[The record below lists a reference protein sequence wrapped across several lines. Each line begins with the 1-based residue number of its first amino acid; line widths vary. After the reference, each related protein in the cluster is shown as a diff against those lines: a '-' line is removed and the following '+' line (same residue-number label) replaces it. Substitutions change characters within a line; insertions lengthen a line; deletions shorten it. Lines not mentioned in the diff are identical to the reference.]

1 MADYEIRQKVVDR
14 KQPVVQEITELLK
27 DASSAVLVSYIGI
40 PVDLDTQLRKELR
53 EANISYKVFKNS
65 MIRIAAEGTPFEKL
79 AGDLK
84 GSTALAVSKEDATAP
99 ARIIDEY
106 SKKAPM
112 LQLKA
117 GVIEGDYYDTEGI
130 LKIAKIPGRNEL
142 LSRLLG
148 SLQSPVANFARV
160 IKQIAEKKRQGR
172 VQLHQ
177 EHRRLPLHL
186 KEDRAGYQ

>member
-14 KQPVVQEITELLK
+14 KQPVVQEISELLK

-53 EANISYKVFKNS
+53 EANISYKVYKNS
-65 MIRIAAEGTPFEKL
+65 MIRLAAEGTPFEKL

-99 ARIIDEY
+99 AHIIDEY

-117 GVIEGDYYDTEGI
+117 GVVEGDYYDTEGI
-130 LKIAKIPGRNEL
+130 IKIAKIPGRNEL

-160 IKQIAEKKRQGR
+160 IKQIAEKDGEA
-172 VQLHQ
+172 VPA
-177 EHRRLPLHL
+177 EAAAAA
-186 KEDRAGYQ
+186 E

>member
-14 KQPVVQEITELLK
+14 KQPVVQEISELLK

-53 EANISYKVFKNS
+53 EANISYKVYKNS
-65 MIRIAAEGTPFEKL
+65 MIRLAAEGTPFEKL

-117 GVIEGDYYDTEGI
+117 GVVEGDYYDTEGI
-130 LKIAKIPGRNEL
+130 IKISKIPGRNEL

-160 IKQIAEKKRQGR
+160 IKQIAEKDGEA
-172 VQLHQ
+172 VPA
-177 EHRRLPLHL
+177 EAAAAA
-186 KEDRAGYQ
+186 E

>member
-14 KQPVVQEITELLK
+14 KQPVVQEISELLK

-65 MIRIAAEGTPFEKL
+65 MIRLAAEGTPFEKL

-117 GVIEGDYYDTEGI
+117 GVVEGDYYDAEGI
-130 LKIAKIPGRNEL
+130 VKIAKIPGRNEL

-160 IKQIAEKKRQGR
+160 IKQIAEKDG
-172 VQLHQ
+172 
-177 EHRRLPLHL
+177 EAAPA
-186 KEDRAGYQ
+186 ETAAAAE

>member
-14 KQPVVQEITELLK
+14 KQPVVQEISELLK

-53 EANISYKVFKNS
+53 EANISYKVYKNS
-65 MIRIAAEGTPFEKL
+65 MIRLAAEGTPFEKL

-117 GVIEGDYYDTEGI
+117 GVVEGDYYDTEGI
-130 LKIAKIPGRNEL
+130 IKIAKIPGRNEL

-160 IKQIAEKKRQGR
+160 IKQIAEKDGEA
-172 VQLHQ
+172 VPA
-177 EHRRLPLHL
+177 EAAAAA
-186 KEDRAGYQ
+186 E

>member
-14 KQPVVQEITELLK
+14 KQPVVQEISELLK

-65 MIRIAAEGTPFEKL
+65 MIRLAAEGTPFEKL

-117 GVIEGDYYDTEGI
+117 GVVEGDYYDAEGI
-130 LKIAKIPGRNEL
+130 VKIAKIPGRNEL

-160 IKQIAEKKRQGR
+160 IKQIAEKDGEAAPAET
-172 VQLHQ
+172 VAAA
-177 EHRRLPLHL
+177 E
-186 KEDRAGYQ
+186 

>member
-1 MADYEIRQKVVDR
+1 MADYEIRKKVVDR
-14 KQPVVQEITELLK
+14 KQPVVQEISELLK

-65 MIRIAAEGTPFEKL
+65 MIRLAAEGTPFEKL

-117 GVIEGDYYDTEGI
+117 GVVEGDYYDAEGI
-130 LKIAKIPGRNEL
+130 VKIAKIPGRNEL

-160 IKQIAEKKRQGR
+160 IKQIAEKDG
-172 VQLHQ
+172 
-177 EHRRLPLHL
+177 EAAPA
-186 KEDRAGYQ
+186 ETAAAAE

>member
-1 MADYEIRQKVVDR
+1 MADHELRQKVVDR
-14 KQPVVQEITELLK
+14 KTPVVQEISELLS

-53 EANISYKVFKNS
+53 EANVTYKVYKNT
-65 MIRIAAEGTPFEKL
+65 MINLAAKGTPFEAL

-112 LQLKA
+112 LKLKA
-117 GVIEGDYYDTEGI
+117 GVVEGDYYDAEGI
-130 LKIAKIPGRNEL
+130 VKVAKIPGRNEL
-142 LSRLLG
+142 LSKLLG
-148 SLQSPVANFARV
+148 SLQSPISNFARV
-160 IKQIAEKKRQGR
+160 IKQVAEKDPSAAPA
-172 VQLHQ
+172 
-177 EHRRLPLHL
+177 EEAAPA
-186 KEDRAGYQ
+186 EAPAAE

>member
-14 KQPVVQEITELLK
+14 KQPVVQEISELLK

-65 MIRIAAEGTPFEKL
+65 MIRLAAEGTPFEKL

-117 GVIEGDYYDTEGI
+117 GVVEGDYYDAEGI
-130 LKIAKIPGRNEL
+130 VKIAKIPGRSEL

-160 IKQIAEKKRQGR
+160 IKQIAEKDG
-172 VQLHQ
+172 
-177 EHRRLPLHL
+177 EAAPA
-186 KEDRAGYQ
+186 ETAAAAE

>member
-14 KQPVVQEITELLK
+14 KQPVVQEISELLK

-65 MIRIAAEGTPFEKL
+65 MIKLAAEGTPFEKL

-117 GVIEGDYYDTEGI
+117 GVVEGDYYDAEGI
-130 LKIAKIPGRNEL
+130 VKIAKIPGRNEL

-160 IKQIAEKKRQGR
+160 IKQIAEKDG
-172 VQLHQ
+172 
-177 EHRRLPLHL
+177 EAAPA
-186 KEDRAGYQ
+186 ETAAAAE

>member
-14 KQPVVQEITELLK
+14 KQPVVQEISELLK
-27 DASSAVLVSYIGI
+27 DASSGDLVSYIGI
-40 PVDLDTQLRKELR
+40 PVDIDTQLRKELR
-53 EANISYKVFKNS
+53 EANISYKVYKNS
-65 MIRIAAEGTPFEKL
+65 MIRLAAEGTPFEKL

-112 LQLKA
+112 LQLNA
-117 GVIEGDYYDTEGI
+117 AVVEGDYYDTEGI
-130 LKIAKIPGRNEL
+130 IKIAKIAGRNEL

-160 IKQIAEKKRQGR
+160 IKQIAEKDGEA
-172 VQLHQ
+172 VPA
-177 EHRRLPLHL
+177 EAAAAA
-186 KEDRAGYQ
+186 E

>member
-14 KQPVVQEITELLK
+14 KQPVVQEISELLK

-40 PVDLDTQLRKELR
+40 PVDLDTQLRKEPR

-65 MIRIAAEGTPFEKL
+65 MIRLAAEGTPFEKL

-117 GVIEGDYYDTEGI
+117 GVVEGDYYDAEGI
-130 LKIAKIPGRNEL
+130 VKIAKIPGRNEL

-160 IKQIAEKKRQGR
+160 IKQIAEKDG
-172 VQLHQ
+172 
-177 EHRRLPLHL
+177 EAAPA
-186 KEDRAGYQ
+186 ETAAAAE

>member
-117 GVIEGDYYDTEGI
+117 GVVEGDYYDTEGI

-160 IKQIAEKKRQGR
+160 IKQIAEKDG
-172 VQLHQ
+172 
-177 EHRRLPLHL
+177 EAAPA
-186 KEDRAGYQ
+186 EAAAAAE

>member
-14 KQPVVQEITELLK
+14 KQPVVQEISELLK

-53 EANISYKVFKNS
+53 EANISYKVYKNS
-65 MIRIAAEGTPFEKL
+65 MIRLAAEGTPFEKL

-117 GVIEGDYYDTEGI
+117 GVVEGDYYDTEGI
-130 LKIAKIPGRNEL
+130 IKIAKIPGRNEL

-160 IKQIAEKKRQGR
+160 IKQIAEKDGEA
-172 VQLHQ
+172 VPA
-177 EHRRLPLHL
+177 ETAAAA
-186 KEDRAGYQ
+186 E

>member
-14 KQPVVQEITELLK
+14 KQPVVQEISELLK

-53 EANISYKVFKNS
+53 EANISYQVYKNS
-65 MIRIAAEGTPFEKL
+65 MIRLAAEGTPFEKL

-117 GVIEGDYYDTEGI
+117 GVVEGDYYDTEGI
-130 LKIAKIPGRNEL
+130 IKIAKIPGRNEL

-160 IKQIAEKKRQGR
+160 IKQIAEKDGEA
-172 VQLHQ
+172 VPA
-177 EHRRLPLHL
+177 EAAAAA
-186 KEDRAGYQ
+186 E

>member
-14 KQPVVQEITELLK
+14 KQPVVQEISELLK

-65 MIRIAAEGTPFEKL
+65 MIRLAAEGTPFEKL

-117 GVIEGDYYDTEGI
+117 GVVEGDYYDAEGI
-130 LKIAKIPGRNEL
+130 VKIAKIPGRNEL

-160 IKQIAEKKRQGR
+160 IKQIAEKDG
-172 VQLHQ
+172 
-177 EHRRLPLHL
+177 EAAPA
-186 KEDRAGYQ
+186 ETAATAE

>member
-14 KQPVVQEITELLK
+14 KQPVVQEISELLK

-53 EANISYKVFKNS
+53 EANISYKVYKNS
-65 MIRIAAEGTPFEKL
+65 MIRLAAEGTPFEKL

-84 GSTALAVSKEDATAP
+84 GSNALAVSKEDATAP

-117 GVIEGDYYDTEGI
+117 GVVEGDYYDTEGI
-130 LKIAKIPGRNEL
+130 IKIAKIPGRNEL

-160 IKQIAEKKRQGR
+160 IKQIAEKDGEA
-172 VQLHQ
+172 VPA
-177 EHRRLPLHL
+177 EAAAAA
-186 KEDRAGYQ
+186 E